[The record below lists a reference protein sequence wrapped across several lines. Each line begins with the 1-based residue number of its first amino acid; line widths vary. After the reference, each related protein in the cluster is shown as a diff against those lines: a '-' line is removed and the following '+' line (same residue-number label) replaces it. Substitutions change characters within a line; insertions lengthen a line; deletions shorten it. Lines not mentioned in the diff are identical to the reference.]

1 MLIVNE
7 NNYSNYNNGF
17 DQSQNQGY
25 GMNNA
30 SAPIQNQPQPQPK
43 KESKAGFVAGII
55 ATALVVGGV
64 AGFAGSVIGNN
75 LGTVT
80 LPSVSGS
87 ETPGEDNGNNNNTSQ
102 EESKAESTLPKPE
115 TTIDVSGGTPVV
127 RPLDEAKINDANNS
141 YLLNAE
147 ELYAKVKDTV
157 VLLYNYQEVQ
167 GYKEPV
173 LSGSASGVMFTAD
186 GYIVTNAHVVANASK
201 MTAVVYDYENDE
213 ITHEYE
219 ATVIGSDTSTDLAVI
234 KITRDEPFKYA
245 LLGNSES
252 VRVGQDICVLG
263 NPKSLVSTLT
273 KGIVSGLGR
282 AAYSGS
288 GYGCSSIQIDA
299 AINAGNSGGGLFD
312 MYGNVIG
319 IIDYK
324 LVSTGGSATVENIG
338 FAISIDEAKP
348 VINDLMVHG
357 YVTNRPGLGING
369 QDISEYNAQREGI
382 PHAGVYVS
390 YIAEDKPV
398 AKSGLREGDV
408 ITAVNGVLTP
418 TINSIQTE
426 VVKNNVGD
434 TVELTVYRAGITGK
448 YKEMKITVELSEL
461 NLQ

>member
-1 MLIVNE
+1 MNG
-7 NNYSNYNNGF
+7 SNFDSGYNNGY
-17 DQSQNQGY
+17 SQNYNQSY
-25 GMNNA
+25 DVNNN
-30 SAPIQNQPQPQPK
+30 PVPTGTPPQPK
-43 KESKAGFVAGII
+43 KEGKAGFVAGII

-75 LGTVT
+75 LGTVS
-80 LPSVSGS
+80 LPTISGS
-87 ETPGEDNGNNNNTSQ
+87 ETPSEDNGNTSSS
-102 EESKAESTLPKPE
+102 EEEKTESSIPKPE
-115 TTIDVSGGTPVV
+115 TTIDLSGTPVT
-127 RPLDEAKINDANNS
+127 RPLDEEKINDATNS
-141 YLLNAE
+141 HLLNAE

-157 VLLYNYQEVQ
+157 VLLYNYQDVQ
-167 GYKEPV
+167 GYDEPV
-173 LSGSASGVMFTAD
+173 LSGSASGVVFTAD
-186 GYIVTNAHVVANASK
+186 GYIITNAHVVANATK

-234 KITRDEPFKYA
+234 KVNRDEPFKYA
-245 LLGNSES
+245 LLGNSET

-273 KGIVSGLGR
+273 KGIVSGLNR
-282 AAYSGS
+282 ASYSGS

-299 AINAGNSGGGLFD
+299 AINSGNSGGGLFD

-324 LVSTGGSATVENIG
+324 MVSTGGTTSVENIG

-382 PHAGVYVS
+382 PYAGVYVT

-408 ITAVNGVLTP
+408 ITAVDGVLTP

-426 VVKNNVGD
+426 VVKHNVGD
-434 TVELTVYRAGITGK
+434 TVELTIYRAGITGK
-448 YKEMKITVELSEL
+448 YKEMKVTVELSEL

>member
-1 MLIVNE
+1 MNE
-7 NNYSNYNNGF
+7 NNYSNYNNGYN
-17 DQSQNQGY
+17 QGQNQGY
-25 GMNNA
+25 DMNSA
-30 SAPIQNQPQPQPK
+30 SAPIQPQPQPK

-87 ETPGEDNGNNNNTSQ
+87 ETPGEDNVNNNNTSQ

-127 RPLDEAKINDANNS
+127 RPLDETKINDSNNS

-186 GYIVTNAHVVANASK
+186 GYIITNAHVVANASK

-219 ATVIGSDTSTDLAVI
+219 ATIIGSDTSTDLAVI
-234 KITRDEPFKYA
+234 KITRDEPFRYA

-299 AINAGNSGGGLFD
+299 AINSGNSGGGLFD

>member
-1 MLIVNE
+1 MNE

-17 DQSQNQGY
+17 DQSQNQSY

-30 SAPIQNQPQPQPK
+30 SAPIQNQPQPK

-127 RPLDEAKINDANNS
+127 RPLDETKINDASNS

-157 VLLYNYQEVQ
+157 VLLYNYQDVQ

-299 AINAGNSGGGLFD
+299 AINSGNSGGGLFD

>member
-1 MLIVNE
+1 MNG
-7 NNYSNYNNGF
+7 NNFDSGYNNGY
-17 DQSQNQGY
+17 SQNYNQSY
-25 GMNNA
+25 DVNNNPVP
-30 SAPIQNQPQPQPK
+30 APVQSQPK
-43 KESKAGFVAGII
+43 KEGKAGFVAGII

-75 LGTVT
+75 LGTVS
-80 LPSVSGS
+80 LPTISGS
-87 ETPGEDNGNNNNTSQ
+87 ETPGKDNGNTVSAD
-102 EESKAESTLPKPE
+102 ESKNESSIPQPE
-115 TTIDVSGGTPVV
+115 TTIDLSGAPTS
-127 RPLDEAKINDANNS
+127 RPLDEAKINDATNS
-141 YLLNAE
+141 HLLNAE

-157 VLLYNYQEVQ
+157 VLLYNYQNVQ
-167 GYKEPV
+167 GYDEPV
-173 LSGSASGVMFTAD
+173 RSGSASGVVFTAD
-186 GYIVTNAHVVANASK
+186 GYIITNAHVVANATK

-234 KITRDEPFKYA
+234 KVDRDEPFRYA
-245 LLGNSES
+245 LLGNSET

-273 KGIVSGLGR
+273 KGIVSGLNR
-282 AAYSGS
+282 ASYSGS

-299 AINAGNSGGGLFD
+299 AINSGNSGGALFD

-324 LVSTGGSATVENIG
+324 LVSSGGSTTVENIG

-348 VINDLMVHG
+348 VVNDLMVYG

-382 PHAGVYVS
+382 PHAGVYVT

-408 ITAVNGVLTP
+408 ITAVDGVLTP

-426 VVKNNVGD
+426 VVKHNVGD
-434 TVELTVYRAGITGK
+434 TVELTIYRAGITGK

>member
-1 MLIVNE
+1 MSE
-7 NNYSNYNNGF
+7 NNFNNYDN
-17 DQSQNQGY
+17 QNFNQD
-25 GMNNA
+25 
-30 SAPIQNQPQPQPK
+30 SNQPYGVENNSKNK
-43 KESKAGFVAGII
+43 KESRAGFVAGII
-55 ATALVVGGV
+55 VTALVVGGV

-75 LGTVT
+75 IGTVA
-80 LPSVSGS
+80 LPELTSS
-87 ETPGEDNGNNNNTSQ
+87 EAPNEEDKGTESSDT
-102 EESKAESTLPKPE
+102 ESKAELPKPE
-115 TTIDVSGGTPVV
+115 TTIDTSKNPIV
-127 RPLDEAKINDANNS
+127 RPLDEEKINDKSNS
-141 YLLNAE
+141 VLLNAE

-157 VLLYNYQEVQ
+157 VMLYSYQDVQ
-167 GYKEPV
+167 GYEEPV
-173 LSGSASGVMFTAD
+173 LSGSASGVVFTAD
-186 GYIVTNAHVVANASK
+186 GYIVTNAHVVSGATK
-201 MTAVVYDYENDE
+201 MTAIVYDYEDDT

-219 ATVIGSDTSTDLAVI
+219 ATIIGSDTATDLAVI
-234 KITRDEPFKYA
+234 KISRDEPFKYA

-263 NPKSLVSTLT
+263 NPKSLASTLT

-282 AAYSGS
+282 ASYSGS

-299 AINAGNSGGGLFD
+299 AINSGNSGGGLFD

-324 LVSTGGSATVENIG
+324 MVSTSGSTSVENIG

-382 PHAGVYVS
+382 PYAGVYVT

-408 ITAVNGVLTP
+408 ITAVNGVHTG
-418 TINSIQTE
+418 TINAIQTE
-426 VVKNNVGD
+426 IVKNNVGD
-434 TVELTVYRAGITGK
+434 TVELTVYRESITGK
-448 YKEMKITVELSEL
+448 YKEMKITVELAELEL
-461 NLQ
+461 N

>member
-1 MLIVNE
+1 
-7 NNYSNYNNGF
+7 
-17 DQSQNQGY
+17 
-25 GMNNA
+25 MNNA

-43 KESKAGFVAGII
+43 KESKAGFVAGIL

-127 RPLDEAKINDANNS
+127 RPLDETKINDANNS

-299 AINAGNSGGGLFD
+299 AINSGNSGGGLFD

>member
-1 MLIVNE
+1 MNG
-7 NNYSNYNNGF
+7 NNFDSGYNNGY
-17 DQSQNQGY
+17 SQNYNQSY
-25 GMNNA
+25 DVNNN
-30 SAPIQNQPQPQPK
+30 PVQTGTPPQPK
-43 KESKAGFVAGII
+43 KEGKAGFVAGII

-75 LGTVT
+75 LGTVS
-80 LPSVSGS
+80 LPTISGS
-87 ETPGEDNGNNNNTSQ
+87 ETPGEDNGNTSSS
-102 EESKAESTLPKPE
+102 EEEKTESSIPKPE
-115 TTIDVSGGTPVV
+115 TTIDLSGAPVT
-127 RPLDEAKINDANNS
+127 RPLDEEKINDATNS
-141 YLLNAE
+141 HLLNAE

-157 VLLYNYQEVQ
+157 VLLYNYQDVQ
-167 GYKEPV
+167 GYDEPV
-173 LSGSASGVMFTAD
+173 LSGSASGVVFTAD
-186 GYIVTNAHVVANASK
+186 GYIITNAHVVANATK

-219 ATVIGSDTSTDLAVI
+219 ATIIGSDTSTDLAVI
-234 KITRDEPFKYA
+234 KVNRDEPFKYA
-245 LLGNSES
+245 LLGNSET

-273 KGIVSGLGR
+273 KGIVSGLNR
-282 AAYSGS
+282 ASYSGS

-299 AINAGNSGGGLFD
+299 AINSGNSGGGLFD

-324 LVSTGGSATVENIG
+324 MVSTGGTTSVENIG

-382 PHAGVYVS
+382 PYAGVYVT

-408 ITAVNGVLTP
+408 ITAVDGVLTP

-426 VVKNNVGD
+426 VVKHNVGD
-434 TVELTVYRAGITGK
+434 TVELTIYRAGITGK
-448 YKEMKITVELSEL
+448 YKEMKVTVELSEL

>member
-1 MLIVNE
+1 MNE
-7 NNYSNYNNGF
+7 NNFNNGYNSGYNNGYN
-17 DQSQNQGY
+17 QNYNQPY
-25 GMNNA
+25 GVNNY
-30 SAPIQNQPQPQPK
+30 SEPVMNQPQPQPK

-75 LGTVT
+75 IGTVS
-80 LPSVSGS
+80 LPLISGS
-87 ETPGEDNGNNNNTSQ
+87 EVPGENKGDSNSDT
-102 EESKAESTLPKPE
+102 ESKTESNIPKPE
-115 TTIDVSGGTPVV
+115 TTIDTSKNSAP
-127 RPLDEAKINDANNS
+127 RPLDEAKINDVNNS

-157 VLLYNYQEVQ
+157 VLLYNYQDVQ

-173 LSGSASGVMFTAD
+173 LSGSASGVVFTAD

-245 LLGNSES
+245 LLGDSGN

-299 AINAGNSGGGLFD
+299 AINSGNSGGALFD

-324 LVSTGGSATVENIG
+324 LVSTGGASSVENIG

-398 AKSGLREGDV
+398 AKSGLKEGDV
-408 ITAVNGVLTP
+408 IVAVNGVLTP
-418 TINSIQTE
+418 TINAIQTE

-434 TVELTVYRAGITGK
+434 TVELTVYRANITGK
-448 YKEMKITVELSEL
+448 YKETKITVELSEL

>member
-7 NNYSNYNNGF
+7 NNFNNYNNGYGNGYN
-17 DQSQNQGY
+17 QSQDV
-25 GMNNA
+25 NNNP
-30 SAPIQNQPQPQPK
+30 APVPAPSQPK
-43 KESKAGFVAGII
+43 KEGKAGFVAGII

-75 LGTVT
+75 LGTVS
-80 LPSVSGS
+80 LPTISGS
-87 ETPGEDNGNNNNTSQ
+87 ETPGEDTGNNTSV

-115 TTIDVSGGTPVV
+115 TTLDISGTPTV
-127 RPLDEAKINDANNS
+127 RPLDENKINDATNS
-141 YLLNAE
+141 HLLNAE

-157 VLLYNYQEVQ
+157 VLLYNYQDVQ
-167 GYKEPV
+167 GYDEPV

-186 GYIVTNAHVVANASK
+186 GYIITNAHVVANASK
-201 MTAVVYDYENDE
+201 MTAVVYDYEDDK

-219 ATVIGSDTSTDLAVI
+219 ATIIGSDTSTDLAVI

-245 LLGNSES
+245 LLGNSET

-282 AAYSGS
+282 ASYSGS

-299 AINAGNSGGGLFD
+299 AINSGNSGGALFD

-324 LVSTGGSATVENIG
+324 LVSTGGSASVENIG

-390 YIAEDKPV
+390 YVAEDKPV

-418 TINSIQTE
+418 TINAIQTE
-426 VVKNNVGD
+426 VVKHNVGD
-434 TVELTVYRAGITGK
+434 TVELTIYRANITGK